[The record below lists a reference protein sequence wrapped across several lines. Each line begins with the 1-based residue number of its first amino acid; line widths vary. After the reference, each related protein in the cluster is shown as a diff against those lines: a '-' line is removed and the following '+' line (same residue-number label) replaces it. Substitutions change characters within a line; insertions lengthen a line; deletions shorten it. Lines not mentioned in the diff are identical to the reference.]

1 MSMCQSRMNIVS
13 YTKSSDNLQSLAVT
27 SGKVSS
33 SSTPCPYCRE
43 LIRVGAIKCRH
54 CKSLLTD
61 VIQSQTVVP
70 NTEICASCPKRG
82 TLLLP
87 IPAFVLGLMTF
98 MMFLDDSG
106 WDVDTIVG
114 GILIASLGAIL
125 GGLSIAKQKLGY
137 KWAVAGL
144 SLSIVDVFILIA
156 IAASLD

>member
-1 MSMCQSRMNIVS
+1 
-13 YTKSSDNLQSLAVT
+13 
-27 SGKVSS
+27 
-33 SSTPCPYCRE
+33 
-43 LIRVGAIKCRH
+43 
-54 CKSLLTD
+54 
-61 VIQSQTVVP
+61 
-70 NTEICASCPKRG
+70 
-82 TLLLP
+82 
-87 IPAFVLGLMTF
+87 MTF